1 MRKYGFALCSAAS
14 PVPVT
19 CSGVFDLENDKK
31 GMGYKMGKQ
40 GFWHEN
46 ENYIDS
52 IMNTVNTLAKD
63 TYIYILHLKQDK
75 AWFSET
81 AKAYFGIQDTYVSDH
96 FEMMRDLIHPYDF
109 WEYEEG
115 IPQRMQGKNLDME
128 LCVRMKEASGE
139 YHMFSI
145 HTDIVTDEKHSET
158 YLLVLLH
165 NENVL
170 PGIDALTDLYSQA
183 RFMTDLETEI
193 GKKEPFAV
201 LMIKLE
207 RFNNLNIIY
216 GNDFTSQILK
226 ETALQFIYMMDGD
239 SAVYRLDGPKFGFI
253 LRGCGRDKLLAFEQ
267 ALRDKLAN
275 GIQVNNNRVTLKI
288 CAGAILIEQ
297 YDGKADSL
305 SSKAA
310 YALGHSETEHQ
321 GKMIIFNDEVRTSKN
336 VDLEL
341 MRVIHQS
348 VREGC
353 EGFYVEYQPI
363 VESGTGRIIG
373 AEALVRWRREPYGT
387 VPPGMFIEWMETDPG
402 MYELGN
408 YVLQTALRETVEMLD
423 ILPEFMLNVNVSAR
437 QMERKEFRAEVLRIL
452 ERTGF
457 PASHLCLELTERC
470 KDMPLEAIKKEVEFF
485 QGYGIRMAMDDY
497 GTGSASSGIVLHAPM
512 DEIKLD
518 MSFIRGI
525 TEDAKKQAMVRT
537 IVDFANSSGM
547 CTCLEGVETEEL
559 QNYLRRYKAT
569 WFQGYYY
576 SKPVEIKKLRELV
589 HVT

>member
-1 MRKYGFALCSAAS
+1 MKKIRK
-14 PVPVT
+14 
-19 CSGVFDLENDKK
+19 DLSV
-31 GMGYKMGKQ
+31 KMGEQK
-40 GFWHEN
+40 FWHDN
-46 ENYIDS
+46 ESYIAS
-52 IMNTVNTLAKD
+52 VMNTVNMLAED
-63 TYIYILHLKQDK
+63 TYIYILHLKQNK

-81 AKAYFGIQDTYVSDH
+81 AKAYFGLQDTYVSDH
-96 FEMMRDLIHPYDF
+96 YEIMRCLIHPDDL
-109 WEYEEG
+109 WEYEEA
-115 IPQRMQGKNLDME
+115 IPQRIQGENLDRE
-128 LCVRMKEASGE
+128 LCVRMKGASEE

-145 HTDIVTDEKHSET
+145 HTDIMTDEKNSER
-158 YLLVLLH
+158 YLLILLH

-170 PGIDALTDLYSQA
+170 PRIDALTDLYSQA
-183 RFMTDLETEI
+183 RFAVDLETVIE
-193 GKKEPFAV
+193 KKKPFAV

-216 GNDFTSQILK
+216 GNDFTNQLLK
-226 ETALQFIYMMDGD
+226 ETALQFIYMMDEN

-253 LRGCGRDKLLAFEQ
+253 LKGCSRKDLISFEQ
-267 ALRDKLAN
+267 ALRDKLAK
-275 GIQVNNNRVTLKI
+275 GIQVNNKQITLKI

-305 SSKAA
+305 ASKAA

-321 GKMIIFNDEVRTSKN
+321 GKLIIFNDEVRTSKN
-336 VDLEL
+336 VDLDL
-341 MRVIHQS
+341 MKVIHQS

-363 VESGTGRIIG
+363 VISETGRIIG

-387 VPPGMFIEWMETDPG
+387 VPPGRFIEWMETDPG

-408 YVLQTALRETVEMLD
+408 YVLQTALQETVGLLAV
-423 ILPEFMLNVNVSAR
+423 LPEFVLNVNVSAR
-437 QMERKEFRAEVLRIL
+437 QMEREEFRAEVLRIL
-452 ERTGF
+452 EQTEF
-457 PASHLCLELTERC
+457 PANHLCLELTERC
-470 KDMPLEAIKKEVEFF
+470 RDMPLETIKREVEFF

-525 TEDAKKQAMVRT
+525 TEDVKKQAMVKS
-537 IVDFANSSGM
+537 IVEFANSCGM
-547 CTCLEGVETEEL
+547 STCLEGVETEEL
-559 QNYLRRYKAT
+559 QNYLRIYQAT

-576 SKPVEIKKLRELV
+576 SKPIEIGKLWELV
-589 HVT
+589 RA

>member
-1 MRKYGFALCSAAS
+1 MKEQR
-14 PVPVT
+14 
-19 CSGVFDLENDKK
+19 
-31 GMGYKMGKQ
+31 
-40 GFWHEN
+40 FWHEN
-46 ENYIDS
+46 EKYIDS
-52 IMNTVNTLAKD
+52 LMNKVNMLAED
-63 TYIYILHLKQDK
+63 TYIYMLHLNQNK

-81 AKAYFGIQDTYVSDH
+81 AKAYFGIPETYVPDH
-96 FEMMRDLIHPYDF
+96 YKIMRTLIHPDDL

-115 IPQRMQGKNLDME
+115 IPLRMQGKNLDWE
-128 LCVRMKEASGE
+128 LCVRMREASGE

-145 HTDIVTDEKHSET
+145 HTDIVADEKNAEE
-158 YLLVLLH
+158 YLLILLH

-170 PGIDALTDLYSQA
+170 PKIDALTDLYSQA
-183 RFMTDLETEI
+183 RFVADLETEI
-193 GKKEPFAV
+193 EKGEHFAV

-216 GNDFTSQILK
+216 GNDFTNQLLK
-226 ETALQFIYMMDGD
+226 ETALQFIYMMDAD

-253 LRGCGRDKLLAFEQ
+253 LKGSDRKKLLHFEQ
-267 ALRDKLAN
+267 SLRRKLAK
-275 GIQVNNNRVTLKI
+275 GIHVHNRKITLKI

-321 GKMIIFNDEVRTSKN
+321 GKLIIFNDEVRTSKN

-341 MRVIHQS
+341 MKVIHQS

-363 VESGTGRIIG
+363 VVSGTGRIVG
-373 AEALVRWRREPYGT
+373 AEALVRWRREPYGI

-408 YVLQTALRETVEMLD
+408 YVLQTALQETVDLLTV
-423 ILPEFMLNVNVSAR
+423 LPEFVLNVNVSAR
-437 QMERKEFRAEVLRIL
+437 QMEREEFRAEVLRIL
-452 ERTGF
+452 EQTEF
-457 PASHLCLELTERC
+457 PANHLCMELTERC
-470 KDMPLEAIKKEVEFF
+470 RDMPLDVIKREVEFF

-525 TEDAKKQAMVRT
+525 TEDVKKQAMVRS
-537 IVDFANSSGM
+537 IVEFANTCGM
-547 CTCLEGVETEEL
+547 STCLEGVETEEL
-559 QNYLRRYKAT
+559 QNYLRLYHAT

-576 SKPVEIKKLRELV
+576 SKPVEIGRLKELV
-589 HVT
+589 QA